1 VTTPRELLDVITE
14 YVHARADGADDTGLQ
29 DIVQRFDV
37 VFTDALAERACAQ
50 PSTRSG
56 ARRLASSSAVAPCIS
71 SARTRPPATS
81 NVPRSV

>member
-37 VFTDALAERACAQ
+37 VFTDALAERA
-50 PSTRSG
+50 
-56 ARRLASSSAVAPCIS
+56 SAAPE
-71 SARTRPPATS
+71 A
-81 NVPRSV
+81 